1 MFMLGFDK
9 YSMMSFVPS
18 VAIVVV
24 CVALVVVGVRF
35 LKKNIA
41 ADAEK
46 AEAAQSAG
54 K

>member
-1 MFMLGFDK
+1 MFGFDK
-9 YSMMSFVPS
+9 YSMMSFIPS

-24 CVALVVVGVRF
+24 CVGLVVVGVSF

-41 ADAEK
+41 ADAAK
-46 AEAAQSAG
+46 AEEAG